1 MVAQEIDQL
10 FTIKGI
16 YVGDRVIRGPD
27 WKWGDQDGG
36 KQNNSNYPYL
46 NGTIRGLSQWHPKDK
61 DTLITNVIVV
71 WDHGIYGNYRY
82 NYRGAFDIRVTKRYE
97 KLPLITVGNQV
108 KRGQKL
114 WRWNNQDGGIG
125 KKGDIIEVYASPAP
139 FEAGIRVAILWD
151 KDKKEYKEKAK
162 QLKLTKKLE
171 EKNGF

>member
-1 MVAQEIDQL
+1 LGNHWKEIDQL
-10 FTIKGI
+10 FNIKGI

-125 KKGDIIEVYASPAP
+125 KKV
-139 FEAGIRVAILWD
+139 ILL
-151 KDKKEYKEKAK
+151 KFMLH
-162 QLKLTKKLE
+162 QHHLKLVYVLQFYGIKIKKNIKKKL
-171 EKNGF
+171 NN